1 MKKIMISLCM
11 IAVLFCT
18 SLTAFADTT
27 PTLTVGEVKA
37 SQGESVN
44 VPITISGN
52 PGMLGGKFSV
62 SYDSAL
68 KLTAVSQGEDFADMW
83 FTKPGKLTENPIG
96 LVFDNVEPVVSNGVI
111 VNLTFTAP
119 AEKGIYEIKV
129 SYENGDVI
137 DGELKP
143 VNFTIVNGSITVGNE
158 VSTAATG
165 WSGAVQWTL
174 TSDGTLTVYGKGN
187 MKNYGYNG
195 GQPWLNK
202 GVDIKNVVIEKG
214 VTAVGTGSFRNLT
227 TLESV
232 ILPDS
237 GLTKIGE
244 AAFYGCTAL
253 KEITI
258 PEGIYTVWAYT
269 FKNCSSLAKIKF
281 PKTLE
286 KIDQGAFENCTS
298 LPYVFMPTNVKI
310 VGSWSFKGCTGLAEV
325 DMSWADATEV
335 REGAFKNCSSL
346 TTVHFPTSMQK
357 FGDSAFYG
365 IGAETFT
372 VPATVTEVGP
382 WCFARAN
389 LKEIIFEGN
398 APKLGEGAFNKI
410 TLTAY
415 YPDGDS
421 TWNTTVKLQY
431 GGTVTW
437 KERSSRQELN

>member
-18 SLTAFADTT
+18 SLTVFADTT
-27 PTLTVGEVKA
+27 PTLVVGEVKA
-37 SQGESVN
+37 AAGESVD

-52 PGMLGGKFSV
+52 PGVLGAEFTV

-68 KLTAVSQGEDFADMW
+68 KLTAVNQGEGLAGMQL
-83 FTKPGKLTENPIG
+83 TKPGKLTENPIG
-96 LVFDNVEPVVSNGVI
+96 LVFDSVESVNTDGVI

-119 AEKGIYEIKV
+119 AEDGTYEINV

-137 DGELKP
+137 DGELNP
-143 VNFTIVNGSITVGNE
+143 VKFTIVNGSITVGNE
-158 VSTAATG
+158 VSTVATG

-174 TSDGTLTVYGKGN
+174 ASDGVLTIYGEGN

-202 GVDIKNVVIEKG
+202 GVEIKNVVIEEG
-214 VTAVGTGSFRNLT
+214 VTAVGTGAFRNLT
-227 TLESV
+227 TLETV
-232 ILPDS
+232 TLPES
-237 GLTKIGE
+237 GLTKVGE

-269 FKNCSSLAKIKF
+269 FKNCSSLTKVKF

-286 KIDQGAFENCTS
+286 KIDQGAFENSTS
-298 LPYVFMPTNVKI
+298 LPYVYFPTNVKI
-310 VGSWSFKGCTGLAEV
+310 IGSWSFKGCASLVEV
-325 DMSWADATEV
+325 DMSWADATEI
-335 REGAFKNCSSL
+335 REGAFKNCAAL

-382 WCFARAN
+382 WCFARAS
-389 LKEIIFEGN
+389 LKEIIFKGN
-398 APKLGEGAFNKI
+398 APKIGEGAFNKI

-415 YPDGDS
+415 YPNDDS
-421 TWNTTVKLQY
+421 TWISSVMLNY

-437 KERSSRQELN
+437 TSNTIGQEVK